1 LSASI
6 SPGGA
11 DLPTASDGR
20 GAANSA
26 LASGIVW
33 LLLALAPVPGTT
45 LLGLPFGVYALVR
58 GWLSARERRAA
69 GDRGGARRAGWGIG
83 LGCVGFIYVTAF
95 FFIAGGLL
103 IAGAIAA
110 LHFIPGTPVP

>member
-1 LSASI
+1 MSASI
-6 SPGGA
+6 SPTGPA
-11 DLPTASDGR
+11 APAESDGR
-20 GAANSA
+20 GPANSA

-45 LLGLPFGVYALVR
+45 LLGLPFGVYAIVR
-58 GWLSARERRAA
+58 GWLSARERRAS
-69 GDRGGARRAGWGIG
+69 GDRSGARRARWGIG
-83 LGCVGFIYVTAF
+83 LGCAGFVYVTAF

-110 LHFIPGTPVP
+110 LRLLPGTPVP